1 MATTGVTGISGSAS
15 AMLTGNDSR
24 SAETSKPNGSL
35 NYDVVVYGATSGGV
49 IAAYTANMY
58 GLTVFLVE
66 PGRHLGGLSSG
77 GLGATD
83 TGGQEEV
90 IAGMARDVY
99 DSVGMRYGEKP
110 TFRFDHIVAE
120 SI

>member
-1 MATTGVTGISGSAS
+1 
-15 AMLTGNDSR
+15 MLTENDSR

-49 IAAYTANMY
+49 IAAYTAKMY
-58 GLTVFLVE
+58 GLKVLLVE

-83 TGGQEEV
+83 TGGKEEV
-90 IAGMARDVY
+90 IAGLARDFY
-99 DSVGMRYGEKP
+99 TRVGMHYGDKQI
-110 TFRFDHIVAE
+110 FRFEQIGRASCRERVCQYV
-120 SI
+120 